1 MTNGPLAVRL
11 NCSRRTLLLAAA
23 WMALLATI
31 TFAQTAVSPAT
42 AVAPTPPAAAP
53 TPPAAAPAAT
63 AAPAAGTAAPAAAT
77 QPAATPAAS
86 DLTFDV
92 ASVRPSAPL
101 DQAKVYADLQAGK
114 EFKYGAHID
123 GLRAQYSYMLLKE
136 LIANAYGLKPFQ
148 VSGPDWLNGMDAQRF
163 EIVANMLEGST
174 KDDAPKMLQALLA
187 ERFKLVA
194 RRVTQEHPV
203 YALVVAKGGPKLKE
217 STEKPV
223 AIDPDAPLAK
233 GEMKINGPDGPV
245 RVTQHPDGSSTTN
258 MGVKGIYTHR
268 VQSGNLHFEATI
280 LTMPG
285 LAEILTSAMSGT
297 GRTVVDMT
305 GLKGNYQVTLDL
317 SMAELM
323 ASARAQ
329 GANLGPMGVGTGA
342 NEASDPGDSSV
353 MSSLEKLGLKLE
365 SRKVNVEQVVVDH
378 VEKTPTEN

>member
-1 MTNGPLAVRL
+1 
-11 NCSRRTLLLAAA
+11 
-23 WMALLATI
+23 
-31 TFAQTAVSPAT
+31 
-42 AVAPTPPAAAP
+42 
-53 TPPAAAPAAT
+53 
-63 AAPAAGTAAPAAAT
+63 
-77 QPAATPAAS
+77 
-86 DLTFDV
+86 
-92 ASVRPSAPL
+92 
-101 DQAKVYADLQAGK
+101 
-114 EFKYGAHID
+114 
-123 GLRAQYSYMLLKE
+123 
-136 LIANAYGLKPFQ
+136 
-148 VSGPDWLNGMDAQRF
+148 
-163 EIVANMLEGST
+163 
-174 KDDAPKMLQALLA
+174 
-187 ERFKLVA
+187 VA

-280 LTMPG
+280 LTMSG

>member
-1 MTNGPLAVRL
+1 
-11 NCSRRTLLLAAA
+11 
-23 WMALLATI
+23 
-31 TFAQTAVSPAT
+31 
-42 AVAPTPPAAAP
+42 
-53 TPPAAAPAAT
+53 
-63 AAPAAGTAAPAAAT
+63 
-77 QPAATPAAS
+77 
-86 DLTFDV
+86 
-92 ASVRPSAPL
+92 
-101 DQAKVYADLQAGK
+101 
-114 EFKYGAHID
+114 
-123 GLRAQYSYMLLKE
+123 
-136 LIANAYGLKPFQ
+136 
-148 VSGPDWLNGMDAQRF
+148 
-163 EIVANMLEGST
+163 
-174 KDDAPKMLQALLA
+174 
-187 ERFKLVA
+187 
-194 RRVTQEHPV
+194 
-203 YALVVAKGGPKLKE
+203 
-217 STEKPV
+217 
-223 AIDPDAPLAK
+223 
-233 GEMKINGPDGPV
+233 
-245 RVTQHPDGSSTTN
+245 

-342 NEASDPGDSSV
+342 NEASDPGGSSV